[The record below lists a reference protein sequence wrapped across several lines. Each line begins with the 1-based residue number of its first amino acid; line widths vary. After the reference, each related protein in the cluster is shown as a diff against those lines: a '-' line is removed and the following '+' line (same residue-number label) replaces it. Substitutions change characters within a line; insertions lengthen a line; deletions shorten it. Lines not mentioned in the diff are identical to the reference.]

1 MIIATTLTALAAVVA
16 VSLLALRRRP
26 ADRQPLFRLAILAIT
41 ILVAVALAPL
51 TVRDSGSAA
60 SFLLGVPVLAAA
72 VPALAHRL
80 GVRTGLV
87 DLGAAVVIGGWGLLL
102 ALGGLGVAFLP
113 SALLS
118 LFSAIEQA
126 MPRPSSPG

>member
-16 VSLLALRRRP
+16 VSLLALRRQP
-26 ADRQPLFRLAILAIT
+26 ADRQPLFRRAVLTIT
-41 ILVAVALAPL
+41 ILVAIALLPL

-72 VPALAHRL
+72 IPALAQRL
-80 GVRTGLV
+80 GVRTGFV

-102 ALGGLGVAFLP
+102 ALGGLGIAFLP

-118 LFSAIEQA
+118 LVGATQHPA
-126 MPRPSSPG
+126 TRPSSTT